1 MPAKPA
7 NDELKEAAKKFFAAS
22 FDGVLKLAPAEQ
34 APLWVDGHQSPPEV
48 SLTPPAKTEADCI
61 WHGAA
66 EILQQ
71 ALFSI
76 RSFESA
82 YISGRVTISGDMSLL
97 TRLGK
102 PEKK

>member
-1 MPAKPA
+1 MPAKSA
-7 NDELKEAAKKFFAAS
+7 NEELKEAAKKFFAAS
-22 FDGVLKLAPAEQ
+22 FNGVLKLAPPEQ

-48 SLTPPAKTEADCI
+48 SLTPPAKTEADCT
-61 WHGAA
+61 WHGAS

-71 ALFSI
+71 ALFNI

-97 TRLGK
+97 TRIVK
-102 PEKK
+102 SENK